1 MKPKPRQLSKPGLSI
16 VDANKGRLITFQ
28 DDVLDI
34 KRQIERE
41 WPGLVSCFFDEDPS
55 QECWVIVEHCKD
67 GTDSVM
73 FTTDFLSQA
82 TIDKIHRADQA
93 SRSYVDPNKAYED
106 MDREE
111 EREKNHSLS
120 EAIGEAGERLFLAL
134 RKDGVIHAPRV
145 YLSDSGERMRGVT

>member
-1 MKPKPRQLSKPGLSI
+1 LSI
-16 VDANKGRLITFQ
+16 VDANKGRLITYQ
-28 DDVLDI
+28 DDVLDV
-34 KRQIERE
+34 KSQIERT
-41 WPGLVSCFFDEDPS
+41 WPGLISVFFDEEPS

-73 FTTDFLSQA
+73 FTTKFLSQA

-93 SRSYVDPNKAYED
+93 SRSYVDPNKVYEA

-111 EREKNHSLS
+111 GREKDHTLS

-134 RKDGVIHAPRV
+134 RKDGIIHAPKV
-145 YLSDSGERMRGVT
+145 YFSKSGPRMRGVT